1 LVRFFGFSSS
11 GGSVSGSDDKRGGP
25 RRGAGAGRS
34 GQGGRGNY
42 DRKPGGNSQGRGSY
56 GGPRRD
62 NDGGQ
67 RRFNDRDNRGGE
79 RGGYRNDRNRDDG
92 GGFRNDRNDRGGYRG
107 DRDNRGPRDD
117 RGGFRNNRDRFN
129 DSDRRGPRD
138 DRNRD
143 DRGGARRDDR
153 PRRDDFRRDDRRDD
167 RRDNRGGGFNRD
179 DRGRDNRGGDRGG
192 FRNDRNR
199 DDRGGFNR
207 DDRPRRD
214 DRGGFKR
221 DDRPRRD
228 DRDNRGSFNR
238 DDRPRRDD
246 RNRDDRPR
254 RDDRDNRG
262 GFNRDDRPR
271 RDDRGGRRD
280 DFKKKDGFRK
290 DDGGFKR
297 DGDRRPERKDDA
309 PKPVEPELPESG
321 VDPSELD
328 PEVRRELLSLPK
340 GAADKV
346 AQHLV
351 AAGQLIDEDP
361 ERALAHARFARQ
373 KASRTPSVREANGLT
388 AYLTGEWNEA
398 LSELRA
404 ARRMGGG
411 PGHLAIMADC
421 ERAMGRP
428 ERAIELVRSEE
439 ALQLDKEDEIELR
452 IVAAGA
458 RRDLDEIEASVV
470 SLQIPELDPKIQE
483 PWSARLFY
491 AYADNLLAAGRE
503 RDAFTWFVHAAH
515 ADDEEETDAPE
526 RLEELAV
533 QLGGPEVVEEL
544 VNEAEAAAEIDDDD
558 DLDEDDVDG
567 DDLDEDDADDLGDA
581 EDGAEEDALDED
593 VDDADDVKADEDGGS
608 AEPAAEGGSRTQ

>member
-1 LVRFFGFSSS
+1 M
-11 GGSVSGSDDKRGGP
+11 
-25 RRGAGAGRS
+25 
-34 GQGGRGNY
+34 
-42 DRKPGGNSQGRGSY
+42 
-56 GGPRRD
+56 
-62 NDGGQ
+62 
-67 RRFNDRDNRGGE
+67 
-79 RGGYRNDRNRDDG
+79 
-92 GGFRNDRNDRGGYRG
+92 
-107 DRDNRGPRDD
+107 
-117 RGGFRNNRDRFN
+117 
-129 DSDRRGPRD
+129 
-138 DRNRD
+138 
-143 DRGGARRDDR
+143 
-153 PRRDDFRRDDRRDD
+153 
-167 RRDNRGGGFNRD
+167 
-179 DRGRDNRGGDRGG
+179 
-192 FRNDRNR
+192 
-199 DDRGGFNR
+199 
-207 DDRPRRD
+207 
-214 DRGGFKR
+214 
-221 DDRPRRD
+221 
-228 DRDNRGSFNR
+228 
-238 DDRPRRDD
+238 
-246 RNRDDRPR
+246 
-254 RDDRDNRG
+254 
-262 GFNRDDRPR
+262 
-271 RDDRGGRRD
+271 
-280 DFKKKDGFRK
+280 
-290 DDGGFKR
+290 
-297 DGDRRPERKDDA
+297 
-309 PKPVEPELPESG
+309 
-321 VDPSELD
+321 D

-544 VNEAEAAAEIDDDD
+544 VNEAEAAAGIDD
-558 DLDEDDVDG
+558 
-567 DDLDEDDADDLGDA
+567 DDLDEDDADDD
-581 EDGAEEDALDED
+581 DLDEGE
-593 VDDADDVKADEDGGS
+593 DDDLGEDDENDENDDEADAVKADEDGGS